1 MSDISFG
8 SVYRIPISQAGANP
22 AKKLKLKNLVESYPN
37 GLIGKA
43 KTGYARISV
52 PNYEDA
58 NFVRKLKT
66 IGYKVFQKFEGEDV
80 PKDKLDVYIKE
91 RLDSRDYHQL
101 GKNPKRMSKDLK
113 DKRRY
118 ERKLVK
124 SEAQLNLEAKKQA
137 ELEEVTS
144 KYVEPVK
151 TQVQSQPQTQL
162 KSNSNEVLDKQP
174 KKLEPKTQ
182 EVVKKKNRYISPEMK
197 RIMQTPDYL
206 KLKEQY
212 GDEFAFVVYF
222 GRK

>member
-8 SVYRIPISQAGANP
+8 SIYRIPISQAGANP

-43 KTGYARISV
+43 KTGHARVSV
-52 PNYEDA
+52 PNSEDA

-66 IGYKVFQKFEGEDV
+66 IGYKVFQKFEGDDV
-80 PKDKLDVYIKE
+80 PKEKLDVYIKE

-101 GKNPKRMSKDLK
+101 GKNPKRMSKDMK

-124 SEAQLNLEAKKQA
+124 SEDQLKLEAKKQA

-144 KYVEPVK
+144 KYIVPDK
-151 TQVQSQPQTQL
+151 TQLQQPSKAQE
-162 KSNSNEVLDKQP
+162 SLDKVQP
-174 KKLEPKTQ
+174 KQVETKPQ
-182 EVVKKKNRYISPEMK
+182 EVEKKKNRYITADK
-197 RIMQTPDYL
+197 KKIMESPDYL
-206 KLKEQY
+206 RLKEQY
-212 GDEFAFVVYF
+212 GDEFAFVVFF